1 MKKFIL
7 IMALMLS
14 TGAATATWGASQPKH
29 RYHAT
34 ATTTAPA
41 VDKATADKAPSATEA
56 EAKASAPATQTAQ
69 NPDEGVEAYSD
80 TSDVDVPSTVVPNP
94 DSRADDSG
102 YSVYSTKLYSDPFDY
117 FGNIFGKTGIVLFVI
132 LIIVAV
138 LLFLLAP
145 LIVIILILRY
155 LVRRH
160 NDRVKIMEKAMEN
173 GQEIPEAERPLV
185 KQSDEFL
192 QKRGLRNAFLG
203 AGMMVMFLIWDASF
217 LAGIG
222 ALVMFYGLGQCCIG
236 GWPNIKAFFCE
247 WNDYRSWRKEQR
259 QDDNNP
265 SNVSNKD

>member
-7 IMALMLS
+7 MMAVVLS
-14 TGAATATWGASQPKH
+14 AGAATVTWGASQPKH

-34 ATTTAPA
+34 ATAPTSAKSVSNTEHTTQVSVP
-41 VDKATADKAPSATEA
+41 ADK
-56 EAKASAPATQTAQ
+56 TAQ
-69 NPDEGVEAYSD
+69 ASDEGVEAYSD
-80 TSDVDVPSTVVPNP
+80 TSDVATPSAAVPVAHSQV
-94 DSRADDSG
+94 DDDSG
-102 YSVYSTKLYSDPFDY
+102 YSVYSTTHYSDPFDY
-117 FGNIFGKTGIVLFVI
+117 FGNIFGKTGIILFVL
-132 LIIVAV
+132 LIVVAV

-145 LIVIILILRY
+145 LIIIILILRY

-173 GQEIPEAERPLV
+173 GQEMPEAERPLV
-185 KQSDEFL
+185 TQSDEFL

-203 AGMMVMFLIWDASF
+203 AGLMVMFLIWDASF

-236 GWPNIKAFFCE
+236 AWPNIKAFFGE

-259 QDDNNP
+259 QDDSLH